1 MRKKEGERDWERTG
15 RREKPTGTENKRRE
29 NSTKLWNFQKQM
41 TMVTNWHTWASW
53 NRSWPFRKPRCCL
66 IHNAELPKSL
76 GTGTTRCFGTVSKT
90 GVKNS
95 RVGTSL
101 VVEWLRISLPMQ
113 EMQVWFLIWQLKSHT
128 LRATNPDRSTKD
140 PACPTKT
147 RCSPP
152 KIKRMIFFFKFIQA
166 LSCCQ
171 GNFYGLALII
181 AIYRVSTRC
190 QMLSLT
196 HTLNHWSHS
205 PFAR

>member
-101 VVEWLRISLPMQ
+101 VVEWLRICLAMQ
-113 EMQVWFLIWQLKSHT
+113 GTWVFHFCYKSSWREKSHS
-128 LRATNPDRSTKD
+128 LSWAQQIVSVFLTKGPGKSVYNLLVSVD
-140 PACPTKT
+140 VLKN
-147 RCSPP
+147 
-152 KIKRMIFFFKFIQA
+152 KFMQT
-166 LSCCQ
+166 S
-171 GNFYGLALII
+171 
-181 AIYRVSTRC
+181 
-190 QMLSLT
+190 
-196 HTLNHWSHS
+196 
-205 PFAR
+205 